1 MYAQISRVQIQP
13 RKMDEAIGIFTDS
26 VLPLVRQQKGFE
38 TFYLFVDRSTDR
50 VIVTNLWETEADV
63 AALLES
69 GFYQEQVAKFASIF
83 ASPPERGVYEV
94 AADLRSVTAA
104 ERTR

>member
-1 MYAQISRVQIQP
+1 MCAQISGVQIQSG
-13 RKMDEAIGIFTDS
+13 KMDEAIGLFTES

-38 TFYLFVDRSTDR
+38 PFYLFVDRSTDR
-50 VIVTNLWETEADV
+50 IIVTNLWETEADV

-94 AADLRSVTAA
+94 AAVA
-104 ERTR
+104 

>member
-13 RKMDEAIGIFTDS
+13 GKLDEAIGIFTNS
-26 VLPLVRQQKGFE
+26 VLPLVSQQKGFK
-38 TFYLFVDRSTDR
+38 TVYLFVDRSEDR

-83 ASPPERGVYEV
+83 ADPPERGVYEV
-94 AADLRSVTAA
+94 AAVA
-104 ERTR
+104 

>member
-13 RKMDEAIGIFTDS
+13 GKLDEAIGVFTNS
-26 VLPLVRQQKGFE
+26 VLPLVSQQKGFK
-38 TFYLFVDRSTDR
+38 TVYLFVDRSEDR

-83 ASPPERGVYEV
+83 AGPPERGVYEV
-94 AADLRSVTAA
+94 AAVA
-104 ERTR
+104 

>member
-13 RKMDEAIGIFTDS
+13 GKMDEAIGIFADS
-26 VLPLVRQQKGFE
+26 VLPLVRQQKGFK
-38 TFYLFVDRSTDR
+38 TVYLFVDRSTDK
-50 VIVTNLWETEADV
+50 VVVTNIWETEADV

-94 AADLRSVTAA
+94 AAVA
-104 ERTR
+104 

>member
-13 RKMDEAIGIFTDS
+13 GKMDETIGIFTDS

-50 VIVTNLWETEADV
+50 VIVTNLWETEADI

-83 ASPPERGVYEV
+83 ASSPERGVYEV
-94 AADLRSVTAA
+94 AAGA
-104 ERTR
+104 